1 MKVLFDTNIVLDLL
15 LDREPFADFAAYLF
29 SKVEQSEITGFLCAT
44 TITTIHYLLT
54 KALNHRQAMTHIHTL
69 LSLFEIA
76 PVNRVVIEQALES
89 KFSDFE
95 DAVLHEAARHAG
107 AVYIIT
113 RNSPDFENST
123 LPVYSP
129 NEFINMIRSLE
140 K

>member
-1 MKVLFDTNIVLDLL
+1 VKVLFDTNIVLDLL

-29 SKVEQSEITGFLCAT
+29 SKVEQSEITGFLSAT
-44 TITTIHYLLT
+44 TITTIYYLLT
-54 KALNHRQAMTHIHTL
+54 KALNPRQAETQIKTL

-76 PVNRVVIEQALES
+76 PVNRVVIEQAIEL

-107 AVYIIT
+107 ATYIIT
-113 RNSPDFENST
+113 RNNADFKNST

-129 NEFINMIRSLE
+129 NEFINMINSLE
-140 K
+140 S